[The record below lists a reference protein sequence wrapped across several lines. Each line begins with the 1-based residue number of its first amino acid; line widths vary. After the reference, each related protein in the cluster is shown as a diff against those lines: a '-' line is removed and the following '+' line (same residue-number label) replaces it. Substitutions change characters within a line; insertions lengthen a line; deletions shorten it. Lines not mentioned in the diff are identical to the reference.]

1 MDQTLQHSKT
11 YRQVLAMAKTLKTN
25 RTFFVCLTMMFLAGS
40 TAPPLAILFTV
51 LGFLILFR
59 SPLDRI

>member
-11 YRQVLAMAKTLKTN
+11 YRQVLAMTKTLKTN
-25 RTFFVCLTMMFLAGS
+25 WTFFACLTMMFFAGS

-51 LGFLILFR
+51 IGFLILFH
-59 SPLDRI
+59 SPMDRI